1 MKQDDEYMG
10 RKITLIPG
18 DGIGPEVVNA
28 CVSVIKASGADIEF
42 EKVDA
47 GEIALKEY
55 GTPMPDTLIET
66 IEKNKIALKGPITTP
81 IGSGYRSIN
90 VALRQKLD
98 LYANLRPSKSFEGVQ
113 SRYKDIDL
121 VIVRENTQG
130 LYCGIEKID
139 EKRERAESINLIT
152 RDASEKIVRFA
163 FDYAVKERRK
173 KVTAV
178 HKANIL
184 KATGGLFLEVAKNIA
199 KEYPQI
205 EFEDRIIDNMA
216 MQLVI
221 KPELYDVIVTTNLF
235 GDILSDLCSGLVG
248 GLGVV
253 ASGNIGKNTAI
264 FEPVHGSAP
273 KHAGKNKV
281 NPTAEILAGI
291 MMLKHIDEKEAAEK
305 IAAATAQVIKEGKVI
320 TYDLKGNASTKEMA
334 EEIIRK
340 MDGA

>member
-1 MKQDDEYMG
+1 MG